1 MKKKICIV
9 QSIYNEDITS
19 KLLHGAIRELKS
31 KKVKEIKV
39 IKVPGS
45 FEIPQVISKL
55 IGMYDGFI
63 AIGCILKGK
72 TDNYDII
79 SRSISISILNLSVK
93 IKKPIGYAIITCSN
107 IKQAYTRLNY
117 GLKAAESVY
126 KIIKDF

>member
-1 MKKKICIV
+1 MKICII
-9 QSIYNEDITS
+9 QSLTNKNITD
-19 KLLHGAIRELKS
+19 KVALKAINYLK
-31 KKVKEIKV
+31 KNKAKYEIFNV
-39 IKVPGS
+39 SGS
-45 FEIPQVISKL
+45 YEIPVIISILQKKF
-55 IGMYDGFI
+55 DGFI

-126 KIIKDF
+126 KIIKYF

>member
-1 MKKKICIV
+1 MKICII
-9 QSIYNEDITS
+9 QSLTNKNITD
-19 KLLHGAIRELKS
+19 KVALKAMNYL
-31 KKVKEIKV
+31 KKNKARYEIFNV
-39 IKVPGS
+39 SGS
-45 FEIPQVISKL
+45 YEIPVIISILQKKF
-55 IGMYDGFI
+55 DGFI

>member
-1 MKKKICIV
+1 MKICII
-9 QSIYNEDITS
+9 QSLTNKNITD
-19 KLLHGAIRELKS
+19 KVALKAINYLK
-31 KKVKEIKV
+31 KNKAKYEIFHV
-39 IKVPGS
+39 SGS
-45 FEIPQVISKL
+45 YEIPVIISILQKKF
-55 IGMYDGFI
+55 DGFI

>member
-1 MKKKICIV
+1 MKICII
-9 QSIYNEDITS
+9 QSLTNKNITD
-19 KLLHGAIRELKS
+19 KVALKAINYLK
-31 KKVKEIKV
+31 KNKAKYEIFNV
-39 IKVPGS
+39 SGS
-45 FEIPQVISKL
+45 YEIPVIISILQKKF
-55 IGMYDGFI
+55 DGFI

-79 SRSISISILNLSVK
+79 SRSVSISILNLSVK

>member
-1 MKKKICIV
+1 MKICII
-9 QSIYNEDITS
+9 QSLTNKNITD
-19 KLLHGAIRELKS
+19 KVTLKAINYLK
-31 KKVKEIKV
+31 KNKAKYEIFNV
-39 IKVPGS
+39 CGS
-45 FEIPQVISKL
+45 YEIPVIISILQKKF
-55 IGMYDGFI
+55 DGFI

>member
-1 MKKKICIV
+1 MKICII
-9 QSIYNEDITS
+9 QSLTNKNITD
-19 KLLHGAIRELKS
+19 KVALKAINYLK
-31 KKVKEIKV
+31 KNKARYEIFNV
-39 IKVPGS
+39 SGS
-45 FEIPQVISKL
+45 YEIPVIISILQKKF
-55 IGMYDGFI
+55 DGFI

-72 TDNYDII
+72 TDNYDLI

-107 IKQAYTRLNY
+107 KKQATTRLNY

>member
-1 MKKKICIV
+1 MKICII
-9 QSIYNEDITS
+9 QSLTNKNITD
-19 KLLHGAIRELKS
+19 KVALKAINYLK
-31 KKVKEIKV
+31 KNKAKYEIFNV
-39 IKVPGS
+39 SGS
-45 FEIPQVISKL
+45 YEIPVIISILQKKF
-55 IGMYDGFI
+55 DGFI

-107 IKQAYTRLNY
+107 KKQANTRLNY

>member
-1 MKKKICIV
+1 MKICII
-9 QSIYNEDITS
+9 QSLTNKNITD
-19 KLLHGAIRELKS
+19 KVTLKAINYLK
-31 KKVKEIKV
+31 KNKAKYEIFNV
-39 IKVPGS
+39 SGS
-45 FEIPQVISKL
+45 YEIPVIISILQKKF
-55 IGMYDGFI
+55 DGFI

>member
-1 MKKKICIV
+1 MKICII
-9 QSIYNEDITS
+9 QSLTNKNITD
-19 KLLHGAIRELKS
+19 KVTLKAINYLK
-31 KKVKEIKV
+31 KNKAKYEIFNV
-39 IKVPGS
+39 SGS
-45 FEIPQVISKL
+45 YEIPVIISILQKKF
-55 IGMYDGFI
+55 DGFI

-79 SRSISISILNLSVK
+79 SRSISISILNISVK

>member
-1 MKKKICIV
+1 MKICII
-9 QSIYNEDITS
+9 QSLTNKNITD
-19 KLLHGAIRELKS
+19 KVALKAINYLK
-31 KKVKEIKV
+31 KNKAKYEIFNV
-39 IKVPGS
+39 SGS
-45 FEIPQVISKL
+45 YEIPVIISILQKKF
-55 IGMYDGFI
+55 DGFI

-79 SRSISISILNLSVK
+79 SRSISISISNLSVK

>member
-1 MKKKICIV
+1 MKICII
-9 QSIYNEDITS
+9 QSLTNKNITD
-19 KLLHGAIRELKS
+19 KVALKAINYLK
-31 KKVKEIKV
+31 KNKAKYEIFNV
-39 IKVPGS
+39 SGS
-45 FEIPQVISKL
+45 YEIPVIISILQKKF
-55 IGMYDGFI
+55 DGFI

>member
-1 MKKKICIV
+1 MKICII
-9 QSIYNEDITS
+9 QSLTNKNITD
-19 KLLHGAIRELKS
+19 KVTLKAINYLK
-31 KKVKEIKV
+31 KNKAKYEIFNV
-39 IKVPGS
+39 SGS
-45 FEIPQVISKL
+45 YEIPVIISILQKKF
-55 IGMYDGFI
+55 DGFI

-126 KIIKDF
+126 KIIKYF

>member
-1 MKKKICIV
+1 MKICII
-9 QSIYNEDITS
+9 QSLTNKNITA
-19 KLLHGAIRELKS
+19 KVALKAINYLK
-31 KKVKEIKV
+31 KNKAKYEIFNV
-39 IKVPGS
+39 SGS
-45 FEIPQVISKL
+45 YEIPVIISILQKKF
-55 IGMYDGFI
+55 DGFN

>member
-1 MKKKICIV
+1 MKISIIQSLTNKNITDKVALKAINYLKKNKAR
-9 QSIYNEDITS
+9 Y
-19 KLLHGAIRELKS
+19 
-31 KKVKEIKV
+31 EIFNV
-39 IKVPGS
+39 SGS
-45 FEIPQVISKL
+45 YEIPVIISILQKKF
-55 IGMYDGFI
+55 DGFI

>member
-1 MKKKICIV
+1 MKICII
-9 QSIYNEDITS
+9 QSLTNKNITD
-19 KLLHGAIRELKS
+19 KVALKAINYLK
-31 KKVKEIKV
+31 KNKARYEIFNV
-39 IKVPGS
+39 SGS
-45 FEIPQVISKL
+45 YEIPVIISILQKKF
-55 IGMYDGFI
+55 DGFI

>member
-1 MKKKICIV
+1 MKNCIIQSLTNKNITDKVTLKAINYLKKNKAK
-9 QSIYNEDITS
+9 Y
-19 KLLHGAIRELKS
+19 
-31 KKVKEIKV
+31 EIFNV
-39 IKVPGS
+39 SGS
-45 FEIPQVISKL
+45 YEIPVIISILQKKF
-55 IGMYDGFI
+55 DGFI